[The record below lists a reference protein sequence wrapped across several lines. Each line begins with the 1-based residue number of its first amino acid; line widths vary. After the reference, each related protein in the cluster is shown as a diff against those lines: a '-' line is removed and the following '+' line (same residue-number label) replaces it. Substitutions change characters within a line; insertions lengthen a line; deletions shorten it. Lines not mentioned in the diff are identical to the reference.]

1 MAQVATAHTNMD
13 CLKSLRG
20 KLSRLQPLPQQLL
33 VNMSTAV
40 KSMMT
45 GLEMAT
51 ALVGT
56 GEVATASQHST
67 RARLSLV
74 SPPSSHKPM
83 GYALGHLVRRLL
95 PQRLR
100 LHALASEYSNHSQ
113 PPRPQSPRQHK
124 DFTAQQGPQPQRPQL
139 RLVSRTC
146 ASDHLRQ
153 QKPAPRQSRK
163 MMRDINGFQ

>member
-1 MAQVATAHTNMD
+1 MAQVATAHTNMV
-13 CLKSLRG
+13 CLRSLRG
-20 KLSRLQPLPQQLL
+20 KLSRLQRLPQQLL
-33 VNMSTAV
+33 ANMFTAV
-40 KSMMT
+40 KSMT
-45 GLEMAT
+45 KGSETAT
-51 ALVGT
+51 AFLVMGEGST
-56 GEVATASQHST
+56 GNQRST

-83 GYALGHLVRRLL
+83 QYALGHLVRRLL
-95 PQRLR
+95 PQRLP
-100 LHALASEYSNHSQ
+100 LHALASEYSNRSQ
-113 PPRPQSPRQHK
+113 QPRPQSPRQHK

>member
-13 CLKSLRG
+13 CLKSSRG
-20 KLSRLQPLPQQLL
+20 KLSRLQRLPQQLL

-40 KSMMT
+40 RNMMT

-51 ALVGT
+51 ALLGM
-56 GEVATASQHST
+56 GEVATGSQHST

-74 SPPSSHKPM
+74 LPRSSHRPT
-83 GYALGHLVRRLL
+83 GYALGHLARRLL

-100 LHALASEYSNHSQ
+100 LHALAFGYSNHSR
-113 PPRPQSPRQHK
+113 PPRRQSPRQHK
-124 DFTAQQGPQPQRPQL
+124 DFTAQPGPQRQRPQL

-153 QKPAPRQSRK
+153 QKPAPHQSRK